1 MNKERERIY
10 AELTAKVGNTP
21 IIELDNVLPN
31 NNTLFVKLE
40 CANPWAYNHYVRVYL
55 ALFRHFEE
63 EGRIVPGQRVY
74 DFTSGS
80 AGIAMVA
87 IGSQLGYQCEIAM
100 PAGGEKAREDAILQW
115 IPRERLH
122 LTDAKSYVDG
132 ASRFSTRFRALNRD
146 AFFFNHS
153 MTMDNG
159 VPKINEEVMAA
170 CGQVSEE
177 IVASLGGV
185 GPETF
190 VSISG
195 NGTTQYGYGNRMK
208 SLSSGTRIVGVEAF
222 ESAFTYE
229 KLYPGRAERLYGITV
244 EMREQFPR
252 HGLPGTSF
260 PVHFPVPALEASIPL
275 LSDEKLVWWWKTP
288 GAYRKITGRS
298 VPSDAIFWDRDIPEA
313 LAGYGRTTWAGYAVA
328 KSLASE
334 TRGESYLIVA
344 YDLSDRYDSP
354 TGR

>member
-1 MNKERERIY
+1 MTNDRIAVY
-10 AELTAKVGNTP
+10 AQLAKLVGNTP
-21 IIELDNVLPN
+21 LVRFDNLLLNGNV
-31 NNTLFVKLE
+31 LFVKEE
-40 CANPWAYNHYVRVYL
+40 CRNPWAFNHYVRVYL

-63 EGRIVPGQRVY
+63 IGQIVPGQRVY

-87 IGSQLGYQCEIAM
+87 IGTQLGYECEIAL
-100 PAGGEKAREDAILQW
+100 PAGGEKAREEAILQW

-132 ASRFSTRFRALNRD
+132 AARFSTRFRAMNRD

-159 VPKINEEVMAA
+159 VPRINKEVMAA
-170 CGQVSEE
+170 CGKVTDE
-177 IVASLGGV
+177 IVTFLGGV
-185 GPETF
+185 GPDTF

-195 NGTTQYGYGNRMK
+195 NGTTQYGYGKRMTE
-208 SLSSGTRIVGVEAF
+208 LSPKTRIVGVEAF
-222 ESAFTYE
+222 ESAFAYE
-229 KLYPGRAERLYGITV
+229 KLYPGRAEKLYGVTD
-244 EMREQFPR
+244 EMRKQFPR

-260 PVHFPVPALEASIPL
+260 PVGFPVPALEASIPL

-288 GAYRKITGRS
+288 GVYEEMTGRS
-298 VPSDAIFWDRDIPEA
+298 VPDDAIFWDENIPEA
-313 LAGYGRTTWAGYAVA
+313 LSGYGRTTWAGYAVA
-328 KSLASE
+328 KALAEE
-334 TRGESYLIVA
+334 TQGKSYLIVA